1 MHTPDDGPHGTP
13 GPDSAVGGH
22 AAGRRSAG
30 GSARAGGTPEAPA
43 PGGPLWARTAL
54 LVVPAL
60 WLGLIVGISLI
71 EAPLKFTAPG
81 ITIPLGLGIGRRV
94 FLAMNIVELVLAVL
108 LLVALWRSLGRPGR
122 ARLWV
127 LGGAATAV
135 LVAKAALI
143 RPFLNRRTDAVLA
156 GDFAGGSVAHYV
168 YVGAEALLILALGAL
183 VLTAARTVVGPPR
196 S

>member
-1 MHTPDDGPHGTP
+1 MDTPDAGPRRTP
-13 GPDSAVGGH
+13 GPASG
-22 AAGRRSAG
+22 AGRRTASQSAG
-30 GSARAGGTPEAPA
+30 GRGRAGGTPEFPAPA
-43 PGGPLWARTAL
+43 GPLWARTAL

-94 FLAMNIVELVLAVL
+94 FLAMNLVELVLAAL

-122 ARLWV
+122 QRLWV

-135 LVAKAALI
+135 LVVKVALI

-156 GDFAGGSVAHYV
+156 GDFAGGSAAHYV

-183 VLTAARTVVGPPR
+183 VLTAARAVVGLPR